1 MLGPNERE
9 SDIFG
14 LGHEYYQE
22 NKTHG
27 PRGNRKTQR
36 PPPVWSPY
44 SSLRIRALFSAGATG
59 ERAQRSLF
67 GLSWALLWI
76 PPKVMFES

>member
-14 LGHEYYQE
+14 LGHEYCQE
-22 NKTHG
+22 DKTHG
-27 PRGNRKTQR
+27 PGGNRKTQR
-36 PPPVWSPY
+36 PPPIQSPY

-67 GLSWALLWI
+67 GLPWALLWI

>member
-9 SDIFG
+9 SDILAWG
-14 LGHEYYQE
+14 T
-22 NKTHG
+22 NII
-27 PRGNRKTQR
+27 RKTKLMVQGGIGR
-36 PPPVWSPY
+36 PKGPPPIWSPY

>member
-1 MLGPNERE
+1 MGTTRE
-9 SDIFG
+9 SLTYLVWGTNIV
-14 LGHEYYQE
+14 
-22 NKTHG
+22 
-27 PRGNRKTQR
+27 RKTKLMVRGEQEDPKA
-36 PPPVWSPY
+36 PPIQSPY

-67 GLSWALLWI
+67 GLPWALLWI